1 MRAVVQK
8 TLTSSVTSDGVLVG
22 QAAEGLTVLLGVSV
36 EDTEKD
42 ALYLA
47 DKIVHLRIFEDEAGK
62 LNDSLLDKGGDML
75 VISQFTLYGD
85 ARHGRRPSYTE
96 AAKPEQAEALY
107 TRFVEAVRALGVET
121 ATGRF
126 RTHMVVSL
134 ENDGPVT
141 ILLDSK
147 KLFKEEST

>member
-22 QAAEGLTVLLGVSV
+22 KAAEGLTVLLGVSV
-36 EDTEKD
+36 DDEEKD

-85 ARHGRRPSYTE
+85 ARHGRRPSY
-96 AAKPEQAEALY
+96 
-107 TRFVEAVRALGVET
+107 V
-121 ATGRF
+121 
-126 RTHMVVSL
+126 
-134 ENDGPVT
+134 
-141 ILLDSK
+141 
-147 KLFKEEST
+147 

>member
-22 QAAEGLTVLLGVSV
+22 KAAEGLTVLLGVSV

-47 DKIVHLRIFEDEAGK
+47 DKIVHLRILKMKAGK

-107 TRFVEAVRALGVET
+107 TRFVEAVRAWRRG
-121 ATGRF
+121 
-126 RTHMVVSL
+126 S
-134 ENDGPVT
+134 DGPLSDPYGR
-141 ILLDSK
+141 IPGERRAGYHLLDSQK
-147 KLFKEEST
+147 NF

>member
-1 MRAVVQK
+1 MFHGGIFYFY
-8 TLTSSVTSDGVLVG
+8 GV
-22 QAAEGLTVLLGVSV
+22 
-36 EDTEKD
+36 
-42 ALYLA
+42 
-47 DKIVHLRIFEDEAGK
+47 K
-62 LNDSLLDKGGDML
+62 LHDSLLDKGGDML

-107 TRFVEAVRALGVET
+107 TRFVEAVRAFGVEA

-141 ILLDSK
+141 ILLDSQK
-147 KLFKEEST
+147 NF

>member
-1 MRAVVQK
+1 M
-8 TLTSSVTSDGVLVG
+8 
-22 QAAEGLTVLLGVSV
+22 
-36 EDTEKD
+36 
-42 ALYLA
+42 YLA

-107 TRFVEAVRALGVET
+107 TRFVEAVRAFGVAA

-141 ILLDSK
+141 ILLDSQK
-147 KLFKEEST
+147 NF

>member
-8 TLTSSVTSDGVLVG
+8 TLKSSVTSDGVLVG
-22 QAAEGLTVLLGVSV
+22 EAAEGLTVLLGVSV
-36 EDTEKD
+36 EDDEQD

-62 LNDSLLDKGGDML
+62 LNDSLLDKGGEML

-85 ARHGRRPSYTE
+85 ARHGRRPSYIE
-96 AAKPEQAEALY
+96 AAKPEQAESLY
-107 TRFVEAVRALGVET
+107 ARFVDAVRALGVKA

-134 ENDGPVT
+134 DNDGPVT

-147 KLFKEEST
+147 KNF

>member
-22 QAAEGLTVLLGVSV
+22 KAAEGLTVLLGVSV
-36 EDTEKD
+36 EDDEKD

-107 TRFVEAVRALGVET
+107 TRFGEAVRAFGVAA

-141 ILLDSK
+141 ILLDSQK
-147 KLFKEEST
+147 NF

>member
-22 QAAEGLTVLLGVSV
+22 KAAEGLTVLLGVSV
-36 EDTEKD
+36 EDDEKD

-126 RTHMVVSL
+126 RTHMVESL

-147 KLFKEEST
+147 KTF

>member
-22 QAAEGLTVLLGVSV
+22 KAAEGLTVLLGVSV
-36 EDTEKD
+36 EDDEKD

-62 LNDSLLDKGGDML
+62 LNDSLLDKGA
-75 VISQFTLYGD
+75 F
-85 ARHGRRPSYTE
+85 
-96 AAKPEQAEALY
+96 
-107 TRFVEAVRALGVET
+107 GVET

-147 KLFKEEST
+147 KTF